1 MKFVHTLLLFL
12 FACSKLSALGRGTDT
27 AKSVSAESHS
37 DSLKIALSNPD
48 SLNLSASSHKESPY
62 TKKEASHLNN
72 INLSSLVKHADSVSL
87 WAPPHLTGNLNEQL
101 KVHKRDS
108 LKQAIVLKRQ
118 DSLKFVTYRFR
129 SDSIKQQ
136 IKGMSLDSLKRQL
149 ALPANEWL
157 KGQIYTE
164 IASRY
169 LISDTINNKITR
181 FNFQNKVLNNTMM
194 ALHQYSLFN
203 DTTGLRICFETLTKV
218 YYAQKKY
225 SQAKWFILQANTLAR
240 AKNDVPNI
248 ISSLL
253 TLAAI
258 KSDIKDYKLAMSDL
272 NEALQLSTLNH
283 NTETELNVLKSL
295 AMLYSR
301 LKDYPKEALI
311 LKKRDSIE
319 ESIRKEEAGR
329 LMAINLQAQAQKKKL
344 DSLQSKK
351 KLYTLNMQRPSK
363 NNSSKKMASL

>member
-1 MKFVHTLLLFL
+1 MKFAYTLLLSL
-12 FACSKLSALGRGTDT
+12 FTCLNLAALGYPTDT
-27 AKSVSAESHS
+27 AKLLSSASH
-37 DSLKIALSNPD
+37 PD
-48 SLNLSASSHKESPY
+48 SLNLSAPFHKDSLDSKAEPHHTY
-62 TKKEASHLNN
+62 NV
-72 INLSSLVKHADSVSL
+72 NLSSLVKHADSVSL
-87 WAPPHLTGNLNEQL
+87 WAVPRLAGNLNEQL
-101 KVHKRDS
+101 KIHKTDS

-118 DSLKFVTYRFR
+118 DSLKFATYRFR

-136 IKGMSLDSLKRQL
+136 IKGMSLDSLKHQL
-149 ALPANEWL
+149 ILPANEWL

-169 LISDTINNKITR
+169 LIADTINNKITR
-181 FNFQNKVLNNTMM
+181 YSFQNKVLNNTMM

-203 DTTGLRICFETLTKV
+203 DTTGLRICFETLAKV

-240 AKNDVPNI
+240 AKNDVPDI

-258 KSDIKDYKLAMSDL
+258 KSDIKDYNLAIKDL
-272 NEALQLSTLNH
+272 NEALQLSITDH
-283 NTETELNVLKSL
+283 NTKTELDVLQNY
-295 AMLYSR
+295 AMFYSR

-319 ESIRKEEAGR
+319 EGIRKGEEAR
-329 LMAINLQAQAQKKKL
+329 LITINLQAQSQKKRL
-344 DSLQSKK
+344 DSLQNKK
-351 KLYTLNMQRPSK
+351 KLYTLNMHRPYK
-363 NNSSKKMASL
+363 NNSSKKMTSL